1 MENKLKEALKKLGIE
16 TAEQLNAAIRAER
29 IIAWKHAVYHFVLWR
44 RYRRRKLIR
53 VYKIKFNPVSF
64 RKEKPRRMAYE
75 ALRKAA
81 RIWGENLAG
90 KNVSE

>member
-1 MENKLKEALKKLGIE
+1 MKTLRIPIGRISH
-16 TAEQLNAAIRAER
+16 AAIRAER

-75 ALRKAA
+75 ALRNAA
-81 RIWGENLAG
+81 RIWGEILAG
-90 KNVSE
+90 KKVSE